1 METERRVRVC
11 SCAHTCAGERIQTQT
26 KAILNMMMVNYKI
39 RNNCRLYQLLLLSRS
54 VFTQHM

>member
-26 KAILNMMMVNYKI
+26 NAILKYDGVE
-39 RNNCRLYQLLLLSRS
+39 L
-54 VFTQHM
+54 